1 MPAKEPVLQPAEL
14 AAAVDPTA
22 AGSALTA
29 DWSALNSGVVGASAS
44 RAEAVQ
50 EAPLLAARVEEA
62 RPIGET
68 TQAALRNTVTGYL
81 VAAGFDNL
89 EDNWYQPDANF
100 DINREYSDILD
111 QFQIQDTDDNLK
123 ALAGT
128 TSSAQA
134 YAEAARIKEKEQR
147 ESMLAHHGVVALTAE
162 VLDPTTLLVDWA
174 TFGLGRAARL
184 GRAGFAVAGAGTSV
198 GLTGIA
204 DVAGKD
210 YEMLDY
216 VLSAAVTGGAFAV
229 FGPDAKAILARNQA
243 PGAVPPTPLPVGG
256 APTSTL
262 EDIPVLAQDS
272 FAGQDME
279 ALALS
284 MPGKLYALKDGT
296 QVQAVELA
304 NKWGGR
310 ELFLHKDGVL
320 VGNLGYETSELSG
333 VDSLVT
339 APFRRKGA
347 ATLLYDLA
355 LERGAKV
362 TGISGPG
369 GDLAV
374 RTPDGVAFRT
384 AYTTGASQVW
394 REVST
399 ATVPPTPVGPGA
411 AIPARKQRWYQPI
424 TEFLSETDK
433 LIGHSN
439 EAAAL
444 LADMVDDPVRRE
456 GILRNSNAASVLR
469 RNANWADGLLKSR
482 EDALSKA
489 IGERTGMG
497 YFTRTWDFSGKF
509 GEARDVLNR
518 EVADE
523 LLRRN
528 SEFSKYGAVSPARID
543 PVVTKLADEYEQLM
557 TAGARDLAQAQGLKG
572 FEDFTPQPGYFHR
585 AWDEARMRRVQ
596 TTYGKPFLQDLIGQ
610 AAQAGMRMTAKEG
623 KALATAIMS
632 RMEAR
637 ASGLRAEFMGSL
649 GKTDTDGIREML
661 ASSGASAAEQKS
673 IMRKIEQNVTEA
685 GKIKYSK
692 SRLPLDMTV
701 SAKAPDGTVVQMAD
715 LIDTDLSRLAENY
728 MQSLAGRAALSRV
741 GIGGDDASI
750 EAFRKKYRD
759 TLDRPRKPLAQDQI
773 DERMLALDHLIGD
786 FTGTRPEQALLSNLG
801 QRAKSLAHST
811 MLSASGLW
819 QVAENATIAYR
830 YGAAQATGEF
840 IKQFP
845 GVATLLRKAGRD
857 PDLYEEMQTVLGLDL
872 ARDVRV
878 RPWLKQ
884 HEVNLSASSSTLD
897 RVLFMGQQ
905 ATPILNAMKFVH
917 THQARMNSNL
927 AVNTLVR
934 ATFGDKRALK
944 LVHNYGLRGQEWT
957 NVQDA
962 IRSNAKVTGKNANQM
977 NWGAWDQ
984 NAVDS
989 AMNAALRMMDDT
1001 VLYGRAGQGASFSRS
1016 AVGQLLGQFR
1026 SFVSLAQNKLLRG
1039 TVENEGVLGYASML
1053 AYQYPLTMMMVSMN
1067 ELRKGEDVDFSEE
1080 GLLKLSGKAISYTAG
1095 LGYIGDVANVVGL
1108 TGGRGGMS
1116 APVLGLANA
1125 GVSLAEGSKSILTGE
1140 VQEGLGDY
1148 MQAARTVLPIVGIF
1162 PGTAAL
1168 QKTFQE

>member
-29 DWSALNSGVVGASAS
+29 DWSELNTGVVGASAS
-44 RAEAVQ
+44 RAQAVQ

-68 TQAALRNTVTGYL
+68 AQAALRNTITGYL

-89 EDNWYQPDANF
+89 EDNWYQPDASF
-100 DINREYSDILD
+100 DINREYSDILT
-111 QFQIQDTDDNLK
+111 QFQIQDTDANLK

-147 ESMLAHHGVVALTAE
+147 ESMLAHHGAAALTAE
-162 VLDPTTLLVDWA
+162 ILDPTTLLVDWA

-184 GRAGFAVAGAGTSV
+184 GRAGFAAAGAGTSV
-198 GLTGIA
+198 GLVGIA

-216 VLSAAVTGGAFAV
+216 VLFAAVSGGAFAV
-229 FGPDAKAILARNQA
+229 FGPEAKAILARNQA
-243 PGAVPPTPLPVGG
+243 PGAVPPSPLPAGG
-256 APTSTL
+256 PPAPT
-262 EDIPVLAQDS
+262 PA
-272 FAGQDME
+272 
-279 ALALS
+279 
-284 MPGKLYALKDGT
+284 
-296 QVQAVELA
+296 
-304 NKWGGR
+304 
-310 ELFLHKDGVL
+310 
-320 VGNLGYETSELSG
+320 
-333 VDSLVT
+333 
-339 APFRRKGA
+339 
-347 ATLLYDLA
+347 
-355 LERGAKV
+355 
-362 TGISGPG
+362 
-369 GDLAV
+369 
-374 RTPDGVAFRT
+374 
-384 AYTTGASQVW
+384 
-394 REVST
+394 
-399 ATVPPTPVGPGA
+399 GPGA
-411 AIPARKQRWYQPI
+411 GIPARKQRWYQPI
-424 TEFLSETDK
+424 IEFLSETDK
-433 LIGHSN
+433 LIGHSD

-456 GILRNSNAASVLR
+456 GILRNNNAASVLR

-489 IGERTGMG
+489 VGERTGMG
-497 YFTRTWDFSGKF
+497 YFARTWDFSGKF

-528 SEFSKYGAVSPARID
+528 SEFSKYGVVSPARVD
-543 PVVTKLADEYEQLM
+543 PVVVKLADEYEQLM

-572 FEDFTPQPGYFHR
+572 FENFTPQPGYFHR

-596 TTYGKPFLQDLIGQ
+596 TTYGKPFLQDLIGR
-610 AAQAGMRMTAKEG
+610 AAQAGMQMTAKEG
-623 KALATAIMS
+623 KALAIAITS

-685 GKIKYSK
+685 GKVKYSK

-773 DERMLALDHLIGD
+773 DERMLALDHLLGD

-819 QVAENATIAYR
+819 QVAETATIGWR
-830 YGAAQATGEF
+830 YGMAQAGGEF

-845 GVATLLRKAGRD
+845 GVATILRKAGRD
-857 PDLYEEMQTVLGLDL
+857 PDLYDELQTVLGLDL

-905 ATPILNAMKFVH
+905 ATPILNAMKFFH
-917 THQARMNSNL
+917 SWQARVNSNL

-944 LVHNYGLRGQEWT
+944 LVHNYGLRGQEWK
-957 NVQDA
+957 NVQDG
-962 IRSNAKVTGKNANQM
+962 IRTNAKVKGKNATQM

-984 NAVDS
+984 GAVDS

-1026 SFVSLAQNKLLRG
+1026 SFVSLAQNKLVRG
-1039 TVENEGVLGYASML
+1039 TLENEGVVGYATML
-1053 AYQYPLTMMMVSMN
+1053 AYQYPLTMMMVSLN

-1140 VQEGLGDY
+1140 VQAGLGDY

-1168 QKTFQE
+1168 QNALKE

>member
-29 DWSALNSGVVGASAS
+29 DWSGLNTGVVGASAS
-44 RAEAVQ
+44 RAQVVQ

-68 TQAALRNTVTGYL
+68 TQAALRNTITGYL

-100 DINREYSDILD
+100 DINREYSDILT

-147 ESMLAHHGVVALTAE
+147 ESMLAHHGAAALTAE

-184 GRAGFAVAGAGTSV
+184 GRAGFAAAGAGTSV
-198 GLTGIA
+198 GLVGIA

-216 VLSAAVTGGAFAV
+216 VLFAAVSGGAFAV
-229 FGPDAKAILARNQA
+229 FGPEAKAILARNQV
-243 PGAVPPTPLPVGG
+243 PGAAPPSPLPAGG
-256 APTSTL
+256 PPA
-262 EDIPVLAQDS
+262 
-272 FAGQDME
+272 
-279 ALALS
+279 
-284 MPGKLYALKDGT
+284 
-296 QVQAVELA
+296 
-304 NKWGGR
+304 
-310 ELFLHKDGVL
+310 
-320 VGNLGYETSELSG
+320 
-333 VDSLVT
+333 
-339 APFRRKGA
+339 
-347 ATLLYDLA
+347 
-355 LERGAKV
+355 
-362 TGISGPG
+362 
-369 GDLAV
+369 
-374 RTPDGVAFRT
+374 
-384 AYTTGASQVW
+384 
-394 REVST
+394 
-399 ATVPPTPVGPGA
+399 PTPVGPGA
-411 AIPARKQRWYQPI
+411 GIPARKQRWYQPI

-433 LIGHSN
+433 LVGHSD

-456 GILRNSNAASVLR
+456 GILRNNNAASVLR

-528 SEFSKYGAVSPARID
+528 SEFSKYGVVSPARVD
-543 PVVTKLADEYEQLM
+543 PVVVKLADEYEQLM

-596 TTYGKPFLQDLIGQ
+596 TTYGKPFLQNLIGR
-610 AAQAGMRMTAKEG
+610 AAQAGMQITAKEG
-623 KALATAIMS
+623 KALATAITS

-759 TLDRPRKPLAQDQI
+759 TLDRPRTPLAQDQI

-845 GVATLLRKAGRD
+845 GVATILRKAGRD
-857 PDLYEEMQTVLGLDL
+857 PDLYDEMQTVLGLDL

-884 HEVNLSASSSTLD
+884 HEVNLRASSSTLD

-905 ATPILNAMKFVH
+905 ATPILNAMTFVQ

-944 LVHNYGLRGQEWT
+944 LVHNYGLRGQEWK
-957 NVQDA
+957 NVQDG
-962 IRSNAKVTGKNANQM
+962 IRTNAKVKGKNATQM

-1039 TVENEGVLGYASML
+1039 TLENEGVAGYASML
-1053 AYQYPLTMMMVSMN
+1053 AYQYPLTMMMVSLN

-1168 QKTFQE
+1168 QNALKE

>member
-29 DWSALNSGVVGASAS
+29 DWSDLNTGVVGASAS
-44 RAEAVQ
+44 RAQAVQ
-50 EAPLLAARVEEA
+50 EAPLLAARAEEA

-100 DINREYSDILD
+100 DINREYTDILD

-128 TSSAQA
+128 TSSVQA
-134 YAEAARIKEKEQR
+134 YAEASRIKEKEQR
-147 ESMLAHHGVVALTAE
+147 EAMLAHHGALALAAE

-229 FGPDAKAILARNQA
+229 FGPEAKAILARNQA
-243 PGAVPPTPLPVGG
+243 PSAVPPAPLPAGG
-256 APTSTL
+256 AP
-262 EDIPVLAQDS
+262 A
-272 FAGQDME
+272 
-279 ALALS
+279 
-284 MPGKLYALKDGT
+284 
-296 QVQAVELA
+296 
-304 NKWGGR
+304 
-310 ELFLHKDGVL
+310 
-320 VGNLGYETSELSG
+320 
-333 VDSLVT
+333 
-339 APFRRKGA
+339 
-347 ATLLYDLA
+347 
-355 LERGAKV
+355 
-362 TGISGPG
+362 
-369 GDLAV
+369 
-374 RTPDGVAFRT
+374 
-384 AYTTGASQVW
+384 
-394 REVST
+394 
-399 ATVPPTPVGPGA
+399 PTPVGPGA
-411 AIPARKQRWYQPI
+411 GIPARKQRWYQPI

-433 LIGHSN
+433 LIGHSD

-469 RNANWADGLLKSR
+469 RNANWADGLLKAR

-528 SEFSKYGAVSPARID
+528 SEFSKYGVVSPARID
-543 PVVTKLADEYEQLM
+543 PVVVKLADEYEQLM

-572 FEDFTPQPGYFHR
+572 FENFTPQPGYFHR

-596 TTYGKPFLQDLIGQ
+596 TTYGKPFLQNLIGQ
-610 AAQAGMRMTAKEG
+610 AAQAGMQMTAKEG
-623 KALATAIMS
+623 KALATAITS

-830 YGAAQATGEF
+830 YGAARATGEF

-944 LVHNYGLRGQEWT
+944 LVHNYGLRGQEWV

-1039 TVENEGVLGYASML
+1039 TIENEGVAGYASML

-1095 LGYIGDVANVVGL
+1095 LGYIGDVAHVVGL

-1168 QKTFQE
+1168 QNALKE

>member
-29 DWSALNSGVVGASAS
+29 DWSELNTGVVGASAS
-44 RAEAVQ
+44 RAQAVQ

-100 DINREYSDILD
+100 DINREYSDILT

-147 ESMLAHHGVVALTAE
+147 ESMLAHHGVAALTAE

-184 GRAGFAVAGAGTSV
+184 GRAGFAAAGAGTSV

-229 FGPDAKAILARNQA
+229 FGPEAKAILARNQV
-243 PGAVPPTPLPVGG
+243 PGAVPPGPLPAS
-256 APTSTL
+256 APPGPREIPQLVMESSNL
-262 EDIPVLAQDS
+262 EDIRTLAQ
-272 FAGQDME
+272 GT
-279 ALALS
+279 
-284 MPGKLYALKDGT
+284 PGKAYTLKDGT
-296 QVQAVELA
+296 PVQAVDTVNAYGDHVLV
-304 NKWGGR
+304 
-310 ELFLHKDGVL
+310 LHKDGAF
-320 VGNLGYETSELSG
+320 VGELSFTDAELSG
-333 VDSLVT
+333 VDALVADT
-339 APFRRKGA
+339 FQRKGA

-355 LERGAKV
+355 LERGAK
-362 TGISGPG
+362 ISGLSGPETG
-369 GDLAV
+369 AV
-374 RTPDGVAFRT
+374 RTSMGAAFRAAFT
-384 AYTTGASQVW
+384 PGASKAW
-394 REVST
+394 REVIPV
-399 ATVPPTPVGPGA
+399 APAPTPVGPGA
-411 AIPARKQRWYQPI
+411 GIPARKQRWYQPI

-433 LIGHSN
+433 LIGHSD

-528 SEFSKYGAVSPARID
+528 SEFSKYGVVSPARID
-543 PVVTKLADEYEQLM
+543 PVVVKLADEYEQLM

-610 AAQAGMRMTAKEG
+610 AAQAGMQMTAKEG

-801 QRAKSLAHST
+801 QRTKSLAHST

-845 GVATLLRKAGRD
+845 GVATILRKAGRD
-857 PDLYEEMQTVLGLDL
+857 PDLYDEMQTVLGLDL

-917 THQARMNSNL
+917 NHQARMNSNL

-944 LVHNYGLRGQEWT
+944 LVHNYGLRGQEWK
-957 NVQDA
+957 NVQDG
-962 IRSNAKVTGKNANQM
+962 IRTNAKVKGKNATQM

-1039 TVENEGVLGYASML
+1039 TLENEGVAGYASML

-1168 QKTFQE
+1168 QNALKE

>member
-29 DWSALNSGVVGASAS
+29 DWSELNTGVVGASAS
-44 RAEAVQ
+44 RAQAVQ

-100 DINREYSDILD
+100 DINREYSDILT

-147 ESMLAHHGVVALTAE
+147 ESMLAHHGVAALTAE

-184 GRAGFAVAGAGTSV
+184 GRAGFAAAGAGTSV

-216 VLSAAVTGGAFAV
+216 VLSAAITGGAFAV
-229 FGPDAKAILARNQA
+229 FGPEAKAILARNQV
-243 PGAVPPTPLPVGG
+243 PGAVPPSPLPAGG
-256 APTSTL
+256 PPA
-262 EDIPVLAQDS
+262 
-272 FAGQDME
+272 
-279 ALALS
+279 
-284 MPGKLYALKDGT
+284 
-296 QVQAVELA
+296 
-304 NKWGGR
+304 
-310 ELFLHKDGVL
+310 
-320 VGNLGYETSELSG
+320 
-333 VDSLVT
+333 
-339 APFRRKGA
+339 
-347 ATLLYDLA
+347 
-355 LERGAKV
+355 
-362 TGISGPG
+362 
-369 GDLAV
+369 
-374 RTPDGVAFRT
+374 
-384 AYTTGASQVW
+384 
-394 REVST
+394 
-399 ATVPPTPVGPGA
+399 PTPVGPGA
-411 AIPARKQRWYQPI
+411 GIPARKQRWYQPI

-433 LIGHSN
+433 LIGHSD

-497 YFTRTWDFSGKF
+497 YFARTWDFSGKF

-528 SEFSKYGAVSPARID
+528 SEFSKYGVVSPARID
-543 PVVTKLADEYEQLM
+543 PVVVKLADEYEQLM

-572 FEDFTPQPGYFHR
+572 FENFTPQPGYFHR

-596 TTYGKPFLQDLIGQ
+596 TTYGKPFLQNLIGQ

-845 GVATLLRKAGRD
+845 GVATILRKAGRD
-857 PDLYEEMQTVLGLDL
+857 PDLYDEMQTVLGLDL
-872 ARDVRV
+872 ARDIRV

-944 LVHNYGLRGQEWT
+944 LVHNYGLRGQEWK
-957 NVQDA
+957 NVQDG
-962 IRSNAKVTGKNANQM
+962 IRTNAKVKGKNATQM

-984 NAVDS
+984 GAVDS

-1039 TVENEGVLGYASML
+1039 TLENEGVAGYASML

-1067 ELRKGEDVDFSEE
+1067 ELRKGEDMDFSEE

-1168 QKTFQE
+1168 QNALKE

>member
-29 DWSALNSGVVGASAS
+29 DWSELNTGVVGASAS
-44 RAEAVQ
+44 RAQAVQ

-100 DINREYSDILD
+100 DINREYSDILT

-147 ESMLAHHGVVALTAE
+147 ESMLAHHGVAAFTAE

-184 GRAGFAVAGAGTSV
+184 GRAGFAAAGAGTSV

-229 FGPDAKAILARNQA
+229 FGPEAKAILARNQV
-243 PGAVPPTPLPVGG
+243 PGAVPPSPLPAGG
-256 APTSTL
+256 PPA
-262 EDIPVLAQDS
+262 
-272 FAGQDME
+272 
-279 ALALS
+279 
-284 MPGKLYALKDGT
+284 
-296 QVQAVELA
+296 
-304 NKWGGR
+304 
-310 ELFLHKDGVL
+310 
-320 VGNLGYETSELSG
+320 
-333 VDSLVT
+333 
-339 APFRRKGA
+339 
-347 ATLLYDLA
+347 
-355 LERGAKV
+355 
-362 TGISGPG
+362 
-369 GDLAV
+369 
-374 RTPDGVAFRT
+374 
-384 AYTTGASQVW
+384 
-394 REVST
+394 
-399 ATVPPTPVGPGA
+399 PTPVGPGA
-411 AIPARKQRWYQPI
+411 GIPARKQRWYQPI

-433 LIGHSN
+433 LIGHSD

-528 SEFSKYGAVSPARID
+528 SEFSKYGVVSPARID
-543 PVVTKLADEYEQLM
+543 PVVVKLADEYEQLM

-572 FEDFTPQPGYFHR
+572 FENFTPQPGYFHR

-596 TTYGKPFLQDLIGQ
+596 TTYGKPFLQNLIGQ
-610 AAQAGMRMTAKEG
+610 AAQAGMQMTAKEG

-845 GVATLLRKAGRD
+845 GVATILRKAGRD
-857 PDLYEEMQTVLGLDL
+857 PDLYDEMQTVLGLDL

-944 LVHNYGLRGQEWT
+944 LVHNYGLRGQEWK
-957 NVQDA
+957 NVQDG
-962 IRSNAKVTGKNANQM
+962 IRTNAKVKGKNATQM

-984 NAVDS
+984 GAVDS

-1039 TVENEGVLGYASML
+1039 TLENEGVAGYASML
-1053 AYQYPLTMMMVSMN
+1053 AYQYPLTMMMVSLN

-1162 PGTAAL
+1162 PGSAAL

>member
-29 DWSALNSGVVGASAS
+29 DWSELNTDVVGASAS
-44 RAEAVQ
+44 RAQAVQ

-100 DINREYSDILD
+100 DINREYSDILT

-147 ESMLAHHGVVALTAE
+147 ESMLAHHGVAALTAE

-184 GRAGFAVAGAGTSV
+184 GRAGFAAAGAGTSV

-229 FGPDAKAILARNQA
+229 FGPEAKAILARNQV
-243 PGAVPPTPLPVGG
+243 PGAVPPSPLPAGG
-256 APTSTL
+256 PPA
-262 EDIPVLAQDS
+262 
-272 FAGQDME
+272 
-279 ALALS
+279 
-284 MPGKLYALKDGT
+284 
-296 QVQAVELA
+296 
-304 NKWGGR
+304 
-310 ELFLHKDGVL
+310 
-320 VGNLGYETSELSG
+320 
-333 VDSLVT
+333 
-339 APFRRKGA
+339 
-347 ATLLYDLA
+347 
-355 LERGAKV
+355 
-362 TGISGPG
+362 
-369 GDLAV
+369 
-374 RTPDGVAFRT
+374 
-384 AYTTGASQVW
+384 
-394 REVST
+394 
-399 ATVPPTPVGPGA
+399 PTPVGPGA
-411 AIPARKQRWYQPI
+411 GIPARKQRWYQPI

-433 LIGHSN
+433 LIGHSD

-528 SEFSKYGAVSPARID
+528 SEFSKYGVVSPARID
-543 PVVTKLADEYEQLM
+543 PVVVKLADEYEQLM

-596 TTYGKPFLQDLIGQ
+596 TTYGKPFLQNLIGQ
-610 AAQAGMRMTAKEG
+610 AAQAGMQMTAKEG

-759 TLDRPRKPLAQDQI
+759 TLDRPRTPLAQDQI
-773 DERMLALDHLIGD
+773 DERMLALDHLLGD

-845 GVATLLRKAGRD
+845 GVATILRKAGRD
-857 PDLYEEMQTVLGLDL
+857 PDLYDEMQTVLGLDL

-897 RVLFMGQQ
+897 RVLFLGQQ

-944 LVHNYGLRGQEWT
+944 LVHNYGLRGQEWKH
-957 NVQDA
+957 VQDG
-962 IRSNAKVTGKNANQM
+962 IRTNAKVKGKNATQM

-1026 SFVSLAQNKLLRG
+1026 SFVSLAQNKLVRG
-1039 TVENEGVLGYASML
+1039 TLENEGVAGYAAML
-1053 AYQYPLTMMMVSMN
+1053 AYQYPLTMMMVSLN

-1168 QKTFQE
+1168 QNALKE

>member
-29 DWSALNSGVVGASAS
+29 DWSELNTGVVGASAS
-44 RAEAVQ
+44 RARAVQ

-100 DINREYSDILD
+100 DINREYSDILT

-134 YAEAARIKEKEQR
+134 YTEAARIKEKEQR
-147 ESMLAHHGVVALTAE
+147 ESMLAHHGVAALTAE

-184 GRAGFAVAGAGTSV
+184 GRAGFAAAGAGTSV

-229 FGPDAKAILARNQA
+229 FGPEATAILARNQV
-243 PGAVPPTPLPVGG
+243 PGAVPPGPLPAGG
-256 APTSTL
+256 PPA
-262 EDIPVLAQDS
+262 
-272 FAGQDME
+272 
-279 ALALS
+279 
-284 MPGKLYALKDGT
+284 
-296 QVQAVELA
+296 
-304 NKWGGR
+304 
-310 ELFLHKDGVL
+310 
-320 VGNLGYETSELSG
+320 
-333 VDSLVT
+333 
-339 APFRRKGA
+339 
-347 ATLLYDLA
+347 
-355 LERGAKV
+355 
-362 TGISGPG
+362 
-369 GDLAV
+369 
-374 RTPDGVAFRT
+374 
-384 AYTTGASQVW
+384 
-394 REVST
+394 
-399 ATVPPTPVGPGA
+399 PTPVGPGA
-411 AIPARKQRWYQPI
+411 GIPARKQRWYQPI

-433 LIGHSN
+433 LIGHSD

-528 SEFSKYGAVSPARID
+528 SEFSKYGVVSPARID
-543 PVVTKLADEYEQLM
+543 PVVVKLADEYEQLM

-596 TTYGKPFLQDLIGQ
+596 TTYGKPFLQNLIGQ
-610 AAQAGMRMTAKEG
+610 AAQAGMQMTAKEG

-857 PDLYEEMQTVLGLDL
+857 PDLYDEMQTVLGLDL

-944 LVHNYGLRGQEWT
+944 LVHNYGLRGQEWK
-957 NVQDA
+957 NVQDG
-962 IRSNAKVTGKNANQM
+962 IRTNAKVKGKNATQM

-989 AMNAALRMMDDT
+989 AMNTALRMMDDT

-1039 TVENEGVLGYASML
+1039 TLENEGVAGYASML

-1168 QKTFQE
+1168 QNALKE

>member
-134 YAEAARIKEKEQR
+134 YAEASRIKEKEQR
-147 ESMLAHHGVVALTAE
+147 EAMLAHHGALAFTAE
-162 VLDPTTLLVDWA
+162 VLDPTTMLVDWA

-184 GRAGFAVAGAGTSV
+184 GRAGFAVAGAGTSG
-198 GLTGIA
+198 GLTGLA

-229 FGPDAKAILARNQA
+229 FGPEAKAILARNQV
-243 PGAVPPTPLPVGG
+243 PGAVPPSPLPAGG
-256 APTSTL
+256 PPA
-262 EDIPVLAQDS
+262 
-272 FAGQDME
+272 
-279 ALALS
+279 
-284 MPGKLYALKDGT
+284 
-296 QVQAVELA
+296 
-304 NKWGGR
+304 
-310 ELFLHKDGVL
+310 
-320 VGNLGYETSELSG
+320 
-333 VDSLVT
+333 
-339 APFRRKGA
+339 
-347 ATLLYDLA
+347 
-355 LERGAKV
+355 
-362 TGISGPG
+362 
-369 GDLAV
+369 
-374 RTPDGVAFRT
+374 
-384 AYTTGASQVW
+384 
-394 REVST
+394 
-399 ATVPPTPVGPGA
+399 PTPVGPGA
-411 AIPARKQRWYQPI
+411 GIPARKQRWYQPI

-433 LIGHSN
+433 LIGHSD

-543 PVVTKLADEYEQLM
+543 PVVVKLADEYEQLM

-596 TTYGKPFLQDLIGQ
+596 TTYGKPFLQNLIGQ
-610 AAQAGMRMTAKEG
+610 AAQAGMQMTAKEG

-845 GVATLLRKAGRD
+845 GVATILRKAGRD

-957 NVQDA
+957 NVQGA
-962 IRSNAKVTGKNANQM
+962 IRTNAKVTGKNANQM

-1039 TVENEGVLGYASML
+1039 TIENEGVAGYASML

-1067 ELRKGEDVDFSEE
+1067 ELRKGEAVDFSEE

>member
-29 DWSALNSGVVGASAS
+29 DWSELNTGVVGASAS
-44 RAEAVQ
+44 RAQAVQ

-100 DINREYSDILD
+100 DINREYSDILT

-147 ESMLAHHGVVALTAE
+147 ESMLAHHGVIALTAE
-162 VLDPTTLLVDWA
+162 VLDPTTLMADWA
-174 TFGLGRAARL
+174 TWGLGRVARL
-184 GRAGFAVAGAGTSV
+184 GRAGFAAAGAGTSV

-229 FGPDAKAILARNQA
+229 FGPEAKAILARNQV
-243 PGAVPPTPLPVGG
+243 PGAVPPSPLPAGG
-256 APTSTL
+256 PPA
-262 EDIPVLAQDS
+262 
-272 FAGQDME
+272 
-279 ALALS
+279 
-284 MPGKLYALKDGT
+284 
-296 QVQAVELA
+296 
-304 NKWGGR
+304 
-310 ELFLHKDGVL
+310 
-320 VGNLGYETSELSG
+320 
-333 VDSLVT
+333 
-339 APFRRKGA
+339 
-347 ATLLYDLA
+347 
-355 LERGAKV
+355 
-362 TGISGPG
+362 
-369 GDLAV
+369 
-374 RTPDGVAFRT
+374 
-384 AYTTGASQVW
+384 
-394 REVST
+394 
-399 ATVPPTPVGPGA
+399 PTPVGPGA
-411 AIPARKQRWYQPI
+411 GIPARKQRWYQPI

-433 LIGHSN
+433 LIGHSD

-528 SEFSKYGAVSPARID
+528 SEFSKYGVVSPARID
-543 PVVTKLADEYEQLM
+543 PVVVKLADEYEQLM

-596 TTYGKPFLQDLIGQ
+596 TTYGKPFLQNLIGR
-610 AAQAGMRMTAKEG
+610 AAQAGMQMTAKEG
-623 KALATAIMS
+623 KALATAITS

-857 PDLYEEMQTVLGLDL
+857 PDLYDEMQTVLGLDL

-897 RVLFMGQQ
+897 RVLFLGQQ

-944 LVHNYGLRGQEWT
+944 LVHNYGLRGQEWK
-957 NVQDA
+957 NVQDG
-962 IRSNAKVTGKNANQM
+962 IRTNAKVKGKNATQM

-984 NAVDS
+984 GAVDS

-1039 TVENEGVLGYASML
+1039 TLENEGVAGYASML

-1168 QKTFQE
+1168 QNALKE

>member
-89 EDNWYQPDANF
+89 EDSWYQPDANF
-100 DINREYSDILD
+100 DINREYTDILD

-134 YAEAARIKEKEQR
+134 YAEASRIKEKEQR
-147 ESMLAHHGVVALTAE
+147 EAMLAHHGALAFTAE
-162 VLDPTTLLVDWA
+162 VLDPTTMLVDWA

-243 PGAVPPTPLPVGG
+243 PGAVPPTPLPAGG
-256 APTSTL
+256 APTP
-262 EDIPVLAQDS
+262 I
-272 FAGQDME
+272 
-279 ALALS
+279 
-284 MPGKLYALKDGT
+284 
-296 QVQAVELA
+296 
-304 NKWGGR
+304 
-310 ELFLHKDGVL
+310 
-320 VGNLGYETSELSG
+320 
-333 VDSLVT
+333 
-339 APFRRKGA
+339 
-347 ATLLYDLA
+347 
-355 LERGAKV
+355 
-362 TGISGPG
+362 
-369 GDLAV
+369 
-374 RTPDGVAFRT
+374 
-384 AYTTGASQVW
+384 
-394 REVST
+394 
-399 ATVPPTPVGPGA
+399 PVGPGA

-433 LIGHSN
+433 LIGHSD

-572 FEDFTPQPGYFHR
+572 FENFTPQPGYFHR

-596 TTYGKPFLQDLIGQ
+596 TTYGKPFLQNLIGQ
-610 AAQAGMRMTAKEG
+610 AAQAGMQMTAKEG

-701 SAKAPDGTVVQMAD
+701 SAKAPDGTMVQMAD

-845 GVATLLRKAGRD
+845 GVAILLRKAGRD

-1039 TVENEGVLGYASML
+1039 TVENEGVVGYASML

-1162 PGTAAL
+1162 PGSAAL

>member
-29 DWSALNSGVVGASAS
+29 DWSALNSSVVGASAS

-89 EDNWYQPDANF
+89 EDGWYQPDANF

-134 YAEAARIKEKEQR
+134 YAEASRIKEKEQR
-147 ESMLAHHGVVALTAE
+147 EAMLAHHGALAFTAE
-162 VLDPTTLLVDWA
+162 VLDPTTMLVDWA

-229 FGPDAKAILARNQA
+229 FGPEAKAILARNQA
-243 PGAVPPTPLPVGG
+243 LGAVPPTPLPAGVV
-256 APTSTL
+256 
-262 EDIPVLAQDS
+262 DIPQLVMESSNLDDIRTLAQ
-272 FAGQDME
+272 GT
-279 ALALS
+279 
-284 MPGKLYALKDGT
+284 PGKPYTLKDGT
-296 QVQAVELA
+296 PVQAVDTVNAYGDHVLVLHRDGELVGELA
-304 NKWGGR
+304 FTDA
-310 ELFLHKDGVL
+310 EV
-320 VGNLGYETSELSG
+320 SG

-339 APFRRKGA
+339 DAFQRKGA

-355 LERGAKV
+355 LERGAKIS
-362 TGISGPG
+362 GISGPDTG
-369 GDLAV
+369 AV
-374 RTPDGVAFRT
+374 RTPAGAAFRGT
-384 AYTTGASQVW
+384 FTPGSSKAW
-394 REVST
+394 REAST
-399 ATVPPTPVGPGA
+399 SAPMAPTPVGPGA

-433 LIGHSN
+433 LIGHSD

-596 TTYGKPFLQDLIGQ
+596 TTYGKPFLQGLIGQ
-610 AAQAGMRMTAKEG
+610 AAQAGMQMTAKEG

-845 GVATLLRKAGRD
+845 GVATILRKAGRD

-1039 TVENEGVLGYASML
+1039 TVENEGVIGYASML
-1053 AYQYPLTMMMVSMN
+1053 AYQYPLTMLMVSLN

-1162 PGTAAL
+1162 PGSAAL